1 MVVSPIYPIEIRL
14 KGSCANELDNP
25 ISLAYHSEMTSVF
38 TDWLWLVLV
47 IVGLL
52 FVLLELIIGVETGLD
67 LVVIG
72 SAFILGGLV
81 TWSFHSWLP
90 TVIVTG
96 VICTAYLA
104 LGRRYVHRWTVVGKA
119 KTNIDAIIGKEG
131 IVLKSI
137 AKNADGLVKVGN
149 EQWRARAE
157 DDIKKREGIVVIRV
171 SGVTLI
177 VEKIEGGN

>member
-1 MVVSPIYPIEIRL
+1 MNGLVATGFPDL
-14 KGSCANELDNP
+14 
-25 ISLAYHSEMTSVF
+25 
-38 TDWLWLVLV
+38 WLWLVFL

-52 FVLLELIIGVETGLD
+52 LVLLELIVGVETGLD

-72 SAFILGGLV
+72 SAFIVGGLV
-81 TWSFHSWLP
+81 TWPFHSWLL
-90 TVIVTG
+90 TVIITSI
-96 VICTAYLA
+96 ICVAYVA
-104 LGRRYVHRWTVVGKA
+104 LGRRYVHRWTTVSKA
-119 KTNIDAIIGKEG
+119 KTNIDAIIGRQG

-157 DDIKKREGIVVIRV
+157 EDIKKGDEIVVTSV

-177 VEKIEGGN
+177 VEKIKGGN

>member
-1 MVVSPIYPIEIRL
+1 MGNSIAEVGFPDL
-14 KGSCANELDNP
+14 
-25 ISLAYHSEMTSVF
+25 
-38 TDWLWLVLV
+38 WLWLVFV

-52 FVLLELIIGVETGLD
+52 FVLLELIVGVETGLD
-67 LVVIG
+67 LVFIG

-81 TWSFHSWLP
+81 TWPFDSWLL
-90 TVIVTG
+90 TVIVTSI
-96 VICTAYLA
+96 ICVAYVA
-104 LGRRYVHRWTVVGKA
+104 LGRRYVHRWTMVSKA

-137 AKNADGLVKVGN
+137 ARNVDGLVKVGN

-157 DDIKKREGIVVIRV
+157 DDIKKGEEIVVTSV

-177 VEKIEGGN
+177 VKKNQRG